1 MYRLALILLGVLAG
15 AFMLC
20 VLRLIMKEGLTLP
33 DAFTVMVCAY
43 TRIFKAFLSGR
54 FNVHAGLAATQ
65 CMSDKL

>member
-1 MYRLALILLGVLAG
+1 MYRLALILLGVFAG
-15 AFMLC
+15 AFVLC
-20 VLRLIMKEGLTLP
+20 VTRLIMKEGLTLP
-33 DAFTVMVCAY
+33 DAFTVVVCAY